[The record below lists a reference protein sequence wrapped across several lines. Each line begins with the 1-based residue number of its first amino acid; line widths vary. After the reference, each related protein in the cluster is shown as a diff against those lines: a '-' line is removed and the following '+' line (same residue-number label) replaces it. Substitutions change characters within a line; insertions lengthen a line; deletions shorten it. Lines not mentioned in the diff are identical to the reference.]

1 MKLIKIF
8 ILLTIILLCGCK
20 DNYLDE
26 KNDILKLTDTTFMT
40 DVDLESILP
49 IIIPGTSNEQWK
61 ILQYPAWLTVNNKS
75 GVLDNGRTSIR
86 LKRNPDFFFMEF
98 GYTYS
103 PFIIEVKGVGM
114 VEIPFVYG
122 CYGRPTI
129 NYNYN
134 TFDFSSVD
142 KNTLSVYNSGSG
154 YFAWYILSKPD
165 WLNVSA
171 NDGVLTANQTLELIM
186 SVDKENKPL
195 GNYLGKIIIANNSTS
210 GYLEINVNMTLSQL
224 TLSGGITTFD
234 GEIVASEYNKPT
246 DLMYI
251 LTQNPNK
258 LTIING
264 ISTLTQTIELDEL
277 PTCASFSANGATIL
291 IGYSTSKISVVDV
304 NQNTITKTIKTDCS
318 ACSIVNGDNGWGYV
332 ATNYTQKLRSIN
344 LNTNEVFRT
353 SFTISGNPIIKKAPG
368 KTTIYCTTPGYS
380 PSGLSVCDISKG
392 IIKDTLDNY
401 FTSVGNM
408 WFSEDGNQL
417 FIKETTK
424 AYYTPPYLNGKY
436 ASDNQNFIMKG
447 KYTTSES
454 RIDAFDYNAA
464 TNCFWV
470 GVVKFGYN
478 SEVYQFNATDFTNTR
493 ILKVKSITDSNGVKY
508 VADINW
514 IFSNKEGTYLYY
526 IKQTDSE
533 YSYPSNWQLEK
544 IRL

>member
-1 MKLIKIF
+1 MKLIKI
-8 ILLTIILLCGCK
+8 IILLSITLLWSCK
-20 DNYLDE
+20 DNFLDE
-26 KNDILKLTDTTFMT
+26 KNDILKLADTTFMT
-40 DVDLESILP
+40 DVDIETILP
-49 IIIPGTSNEQWK
+49 IIIPGTKNEQWK
-61 ILQYPAWLTVNNKS
+61 IIQYPAWLTVNNKS

-86 LKRNPDFFFMEF
+86 LKRNTDFYFTEF
-98 GYTYS
+98 GYSYS
-103 PFIIEVKGVGM
+103 PFIIDVQGIGF

-122 CYGRPTI
+122 CFGRPVI

-134 TFDFSSVD
+134 TFDFSNVD
-142 KNTLSVYNSGSG
+142 KNTLSVNNSGSG
-154 YFAWYILSKPD
+154 YFAWYILSKPE
-165 WLNVSA
+165 WMNVSA
-171 NDGVLTANQTLELIM
+171 NDGVLNANQTLDLIM
-186 SVDKENKPL
+186 TVDKENKPL
-195 GNYLGKIIIANNSTS
+195 GNYLGKVIIANNSTI
-210 GYLEINVNMTLSQL
+210 GYMEINVSMTLTQL
-224 TLSGGITTFD
+224 TLSGGITNFE

-264 ISTLTQTIELDEL
+264 ISTLTQTIVLDEL
-277 PTCASFSANGATIL
+277 PTCASFSANGSTIL

-304 NQNTITKTIKTDCS
+304 NKNTISKTIKTDCP

-368 KTTIYCTTPGYS
+368 KAVIYCTTPGYS
-380 PSGLSVCDISKG
+380 PSGLSVCDISNG
-392 IIKDTLDNY
+392 LMKDTIDSY
-401 FTSVGNM
+401 FTYVGNM

-417 FIKETTK
+417 FIKESTK

-436 ASDNQNFIMKG
+436 ASDNQNIVMKG
-447 KYTTSES
+447 KYSTSES
-454 RIDAFDYNAA
+454 RIDAFDYNAT

-470 GVVKFGYN
+470 GVVKFGNN
-478 SEVYQFNATDFTNTR
+478 SEVYQFKATDFTNTR
-493 ILKVKSITDSNGVKY
+493 ILKVKSITDSNGTKY

-544 IRL
+544 IKL